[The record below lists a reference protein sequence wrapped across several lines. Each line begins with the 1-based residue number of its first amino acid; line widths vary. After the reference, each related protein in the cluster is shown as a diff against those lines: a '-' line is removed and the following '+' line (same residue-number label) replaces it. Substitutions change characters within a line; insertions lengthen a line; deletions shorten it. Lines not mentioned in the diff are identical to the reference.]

1 MTGKYP
7 QIRLYHTIE
16 DEQYL
21 GVRESI
27 SICFYMRR
35 SHRDVVQDVLRS
47 LEIYRQAIGPQAL
60 AWYPDSNGDMQ
71 ELDAESWK
79 KTQKMMLHPRGAYIS
94 LYGSPNSVTGYE
106 FTYRGFQLDDLPFF
120 EDRGT
125 VCAVAFW
132 LPSEYLEAQGPARVR
147 QLALELAS
155 GLPFNSGHAG
165 LSIHF
170 PEGGGLTAEEHGHV
184 RDLAFHYAALDIPAL
199 EDIHRD
205 LGTRIKGV
213 HWMTFLGQPVL
224 GELGGAAGLR
234 ARLHSGGTTV
244 QEMEGER
251 AVVTLGEW
259 PEAGD
264 VEKGQTL
271 PAYRELAQ
279 VLEPWLYRSPV
290 PFWYRGTLEEM
301 RRWERRFLD

>member
-1 MTGKYP
+1 M
-7 QIRLYHTIE
+7 I
-16 DEQYL
+16 
-21 GVRESI
+21 
-27 SICFYMRR
+27 
-35 SHRDVVQDVLRS
+35 
-47 LEIYRQAIGPQAL
+47 
-60 AWYPDSNGDMQ
+60 
-71 ELDAESWK
+71 
-79 KTQKMMLHPRGAYIS
+79 HPRGAYVS

-132 LPSEYLEAQGPARVR
+132 LPSEYLEAYGPARVR
-147 QLALELAS
+147 QLALELSS

-165 LSIHF
+165 FSLHF
-170 PEGGGLTAEEHGHV
+170 SEGGGLTAEEHRQV
-184 RDLAFHYAALDIPAL
+184 RDLAFRYPGMDVPAL
-199 EDIHRD
+199 HKIFRSLD
-205 LGTRIKGV
+205 TRMKGV

-224 GELGGAAGLR
+224 GELGGVAGLR
-234 ARLHSGGTTV
+234 ARLHFGGTTV

-271 PAYRELAQ
+271 SAYRELAQ
-279 VLEPWLYRSPV
+279 VLEPWLYTSPE